1 MAVKND
7 DDSRAD
13 LETIKVQCIT
23 PSASTGY
30 LQNHWGKW
38 GPRGKRRQSRE
49 GLNTGSNKE
58 SSFKAKTQA
67 KVPNNVY
74 LE

>member
-1 MAVKND
+1 MEWTQEQTLRQSKF
-7 DDSRAD
+7 
-13 LETIKVQCIT
+13 
-23 PSASTGY
+23 SAFPPV
-30 LQNHWGKW
+30 LQQDIYKIAGVKW

-58 SSFKAKTQA
+58 SSFKAKIQA